1 MITTHPNNDGPIT
14 VSEGSN
20 IVLRCKATGVSG
32 ALPKN
37 SVSNGGRTLTLHNL
51 ASDDSG
57 QYYCEVDNRRSKVT
71 SNKVQVTVKS
81 QLLATYVLCVHLCN
95 FSHTGVPRI
104 TNNPSDVQLSIVRG
118 DEQVTLTCIFT
129 GDDINGSYWERVSS
143 GPLSNSNNISI
154 LSIDKTTLTITISR
168 ARSMHTGNYR
178 CVVYSQWG
186 VAQSRNVQVT
196 VISKKHNV
204 LM

>member
-20 IVLRCKATGVSG
+20 IVLRCKATGRGTLNYQWRKVSG

-37 SVSNGGRTLTLHNL
+37 SVSNGGQTLTLHNL

-81 QLLATYVLCVHLCN
+81 QLLASYICTYVLYVHLYTQGYPE
-95 FSHTGVPRI
+95 SPI
-104 TNNPSDVQLSIVRG
+104 
-118 DEQVTLTCIFT
+118 
-129 GDDINGSYWERVSS
+129 
-143 GPLSNSNNISI
+143 I
-154 LSIDKTTLTITISR
+154 LV
-168 ARSMHTGNYR
+168 MYN
-178 CVVYSQWG
+178 
-186 VAQSRNVQVT
+186 
-196 VISKKHNV
+196 
-204 LM
+204 